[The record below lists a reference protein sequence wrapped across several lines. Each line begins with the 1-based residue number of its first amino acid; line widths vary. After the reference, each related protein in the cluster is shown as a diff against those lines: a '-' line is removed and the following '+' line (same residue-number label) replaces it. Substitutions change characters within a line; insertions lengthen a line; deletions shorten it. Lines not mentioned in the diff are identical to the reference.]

1 MSEEEEDAD
10 TLEVDRRQTPAS
22 GSAAR
27 EAPARAADLGKLR
40 PTPTDPSL
48 EFDMFELVRCR
59 FVEALTARGM
69 ERLPAEHV
77 ALHLV
82 QGLRPVVN
90 LMKVLTRVSP
100 PTHTE
105 ILEAMNAALDET
117 PALEQAKLLL
127 LGGEA
132 AGEQIHQSQPPS
144 KEERL

>member
-1 MSEEEEDAD
+1 MRQEEEDAE
-10 TLEVDRRQTPAS
+10 TLEVARRQTPP
-22 GSAAR
+22 SAAR
-27 EAPARAADLGKLR
+27 EAPASATDIGQLR

-69 ERLPAEHV
+69 ERLQAEHV

-100 PTHTE
+100 PTHAE
-105 ILEAMNAALDET
+105 ILEAMRAALDET

-127 LGGEA
+127 LGKED
-132 AGEQIHQSQPPS
+132 AGEQIHQSQPPGD
-144 KEERL
+144 EERL